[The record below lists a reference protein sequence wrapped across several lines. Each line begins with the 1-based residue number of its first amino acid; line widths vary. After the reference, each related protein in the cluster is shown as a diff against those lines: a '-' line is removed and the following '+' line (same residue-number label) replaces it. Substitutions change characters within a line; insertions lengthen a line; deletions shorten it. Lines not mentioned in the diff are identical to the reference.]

1 MSKWMKIIIALM
13 VLIAVLSILGV
24 VLKAAIGLALLSLR
38 IIVFLAVIL
47 FVMNLLK
54 KIFN

>member
-1 MSKWMKIIIALM
+1 MKIIIALM